1 MDTTALQS
9 FLSRCSH
16 DELSAFRRQI
26 DDTRSLAAS
35 VDVSDLEIFVA
46 RINVLS
52 AAFRYELTRRM
63 GRR

>member
-16 DELSAFRRQI
+16 DELTEFRRTI
-26 DDTRSLAAS
+26 DATRALAAS
-35 VDVSDLEIFVA
+35 VDVSDLELFVA

-52 AAFRYELTRRM
+52 FAFRYELTQRI